1 MPSILQP
8 WCRDYPDDARRKNF
22 AKALASPRYHKPR
35 PWRSEAESHM
45 IKRFAFLWF
54 TAAGSKPSV
63 RSWAAQLGVSRTWL
77 QKLVREFRK
86 DPTEM
91 LQAQAIEGDP
101 RLVDLERARERSQ
114 EMWCRGELRPRE
126 FRQWKRLRREERAYD
141 KNRRLKAEAEIPF
154 GREWKRR
161 MRASRNAP
169 K

>member
-1 MPSILQP
+1 
-8 WCRDYPDDARRKNF
+8 
-22 AKALASPRYHKPR
+22 
-35 PWRSEAESHM
+35 M

-77 QKLVREFRK
+77 QQLVREFRK

-91 LQAQAIEGDP
+91 LRAQANEGDP

-114 EMWCRGELRPRE
+114 EMWRRGELRPRQ
-126 FRQWKRLRREERAYD
+126 FQQWKRLRREERAYD

-154 GREWKRR
+154 GREWKGR
-161 MRASRNAP
+161 MRANRDAP